1 MSGDEKSE
9 SSMLRLLCVGMFAVL
24 MVAVAVC
31 TVLVLEMGALRKD
44 RDRILSYVTEMND
57 QLDLATAKDSDTNKK
72 LNELTDLYENLL
84 IELEEDDKEEA
95 KEEQVSQDITGAKH
109 KVYLTFDDG
118 PSKNTREILDILDRY
133 GVKATFFVCGKEDAE
148 SIEALKE
155 IAARGHTIGMHS
167 YSHDYGSLYNSLDGF
182 VEDYHRISDY
192 IYDNTGIR
200 STIYRFPGGSSNTV
214 SNISMIEAAR
224 YLYGS
229 GVVYYDWNVSSGD
242 AEGKKL
248 TTSKLI
254 DNCILNIDKR
264 ETSIILLHD
273 AASKDTTVE
282 ALPELIEKI
291 QAMEDTEILPI
302 TEGTVPI
309 QHIKVN

>member
-1 MSGDEKSE
+1 MSGDEKSG
-9 SSMLRLLCVGMFAVL
+9 SGLYKLLCIGLFAVVL
-24 MVAVAVC
+24 MAVAVC

-44 RDRILSYVTEMND
+44 RDRMLSYVTEVNS
-57 QLDLATAKDSDTNKK
+57 QLELATSRDLDTNKK

-84 IELEEDDKEEA
+84 EELEEDDIEKT
-95 KEEQVSQDITGAKH
+95 EEQPSQTTTEAKH

-118 PSKNTREILDILDRY
+118 PSKNTREILDVLDQY

-167 YSHDYGSLYNSLDGF
+167 YSHDYGALYNSLDGF

-192 IYDNTGIR
+192 VYEHTGIR
-200 STIYRFPGGSSNTV
+200 SVIYRFPGGSSNTV
-214 SNISMIEAAR
+214 SSISMIEAAR

-229 GVVYYDWNVSSGD
+229 GVIYYDWNVSSGD

-248 TTSKLI
+248 TKSKLI

-302 TEGTVPI
+302 TEDTVPI